1 MELTQQDLLVELLA
15 PRRES
20 WSTFPSGSGVNDF
33 LTNGTFESPPFY
45 QNPEFVALNSSLL
58 GLISPPNT
66 TTNSNFHQCPNITSP
81 ESSYQILDSSFTGPD
96 PLLEIQDESS
106 NRGIVE
112 NQEELAGIIPCDFHG
127 LKEDLNCFS
136 TNNNDVKVEEASLRL
151 MGISADE
158 GEKKNKVRKLE
169 GQPSK
174 NLMAERRR
182 RKRLN
187 DRLSML
193 RSIVPKIS
201 KMDRT
206 SILGDSIDYIKE
218 LLEKIHTLREDDN
231 VKDEIKDIK
240 FVGNFKELKPNEALV
255 RKPLKFEVQRR
266 NVDTRIEICCAA
278 KPGLLLST
286 VSTLE
291 ALGLDVQQCVVSC
304 FTDFSLQA
312 SCSEAREHRTILSS
326 EDVKQTLFKTA
337 SYGGRCL

>member
-1 MELTQQDLLVELLA
+1 MELTQQDLLEELLA

-20 WSTFPSGSGVNDF
+20 WSTFPSGVNDF
-33 LTNGTFESPPFY
+33 FPNGWTFESSPFY

-58 GLISPPNT
+58 GLISPPT
-66 TTNSNFHQCPNITSP
+66 TTESDNFHQCPDFTSP
-81 ESSYQILDSSFTGPD
+81 ESYPFLDSSFTKINDTVLPV
-96 PLLEIQDESS
+96 LEIQDEY
-106 NRGIVE
+106 
-112 NQEELAGIIPCDFHG
+112 NQEEFDGIIASDFNG
-127 LKEDLNCFS
+127 LQEDLNSFG
-136 TNNNDVKVEEASLRL
+136 TNSDVKAEEANSRL
-151 MGISADE
+151 MDVCSNV
-158 GEKKNKVRKLE
+158 GEKKNKVRKVE

-206 SILGDSIDYIKE
+206 SILGDAIDYMKE

-231 VKDEIKDIK
+231 VKDELKDIK
-240 FVGNFKELKPNEALV
+240 FMGNFKELKPNEALV
-255 RKPLKFEVQRR
+255 KNPPKFEVERR
-266 NVDTRIEICCAA
+266 NMDTRIEICCAA

-291 ALGLDVQQCVVSC
+291 AVGLDVQQCVISC
-304 FTDFSLQA
+304 FSDFSLQA
-312 SCSEAREHRTILSS
+312 SCSEVLLSLTS
-326 EDVKQTLFKTA
+326 GKGA
-337 SYGGRCL
+337 SNNFEL

>member
-1 MELTQQDLLVELLA
+1 MELTQQDLLEELLA
-15 PRRES
+15 PRN
-20 WSTFPSGSGVNDF
+20 TFPSGVNDF
-33 LTNGTFESPPFY
+33 FSNGWTFESPFY
-45 QNPEFVALNSSLL
+45 QNPEFIALNSSLL
-58 GLISPPNT
+58 GLISPP
-66 TTNSNFHQCPNITSP
+66 TNNFLCPDFTSQ
-81 ESSYQILDSSFTGPD
+81 ESYQFLDSSFTGTDKINETVLPV
-96 PLLEIQDESS
+96 LEIQDEY
-106 NRGIVE
+106 
-112 NQEELAGIIPCDFHG
+112 NQEELGGIIPSDIHC
-127 LKEDLNCFS
+127 LQENLNSFG
-136 TNNNDVKVEEASLRL
+136 TNNDVKVEEENSRI
-151 MGISADE
+151 MGVCSNV
-158 GEKKNKVRKLE
+158 GEKKSKVKKLE

-206 SILGDSIDYIKE
+206 SILGDAIDYMKE

-240 FVGNFKELKPNEALV
+240 FMGNFKELKPNEALV
-255 RKPLKFEVQRR
+255 KKPPKFEVERR

-291 ALGLDVQQCVVSC
+291 AVGLDVQQCVISC
-304 FTDFSLQA
+304 FSDFSLQA

-337 SYGGRCL
+337 GYGGRCL

>member
-1 MELTQQDLLVELLA
+1 MELGEEVVLEELVA

-20 WSTFPSGSGVNDF
+20 WTTLSDFFP
-33 LTNGTFESPPFY
+33 NGNGWTFESPLPFY

-58 GLISPPNT
+58 GLISPPT
-66 TTNSNFHQCPNITSP
+66 TSTTQCNFPSFTSP
-81 ESSYQILDSSFTGPD
+81 ESYQFLDSSFTAP
-96 PLLEIQDESS
+96 PLLDEYNS
-106 NRGIVE
+106 NRPNME
-112 NQEELAGIIPCDFHG
+112 NQEEFVGIIPSDFHG
-127 LKEDLNCFS
+127 LQQDLS
-136 TNNNDVKVEEASLRL
+136 NNNDDVGNSRL
-151 MGISADE
+151 MGISANV
-158 GEKKNKVRKLE
+158 GEKKNKIRKLE

-206 SILGDSIDYIKE
+206 SILGDAIDYMKE
-218 LLEKIHTLREDDN
+218 LSEKIHTLREDDN
-231 VKDEIKDIK
+231 VKGEIKDIK

-255 RKPLKFEVQRR
+255 KKPPKFEVERR
-266 NVDTRIEICCAA
+266 SVDTRIEICCGA

-286 VSTLE
+286 MSTLE
-291 ALGLDVQQCVVSC
+291 ALGLDVQQCVISC
-304 FTDFSLQA
+304 FSDFSLQA

-337 SYGGRCL
+337 GYGGRCV

>member
-1 MELTQQDLLVELLA
+1 MELSEHDILEELLA
-15 PRRES
+15 PRKES
-20 WSTFPSGSGVNDF
+20 WSTLNDF
-33 LTNGTFESPPFY
+33 FPNGNGWTFESPLPFY

-58 GLISPPNT
+58 GLISPPIST
-66 TTNSNFHQCPNITSP
+66 SQSVFPNFPSP
-81 ESSYQILDSSFTGPD
+81 ESYQFLDSSFTGP
-96 PLLEIQDESS
+96 PLLDDYSD
-106 NRGIVE
+106 RAVVE
-112 NQEELAGIIPCDFHG
+112 NHEEFGGIIPSDFHGVQEELNSFG
-127 LKEDLNCFS
+127 
-136 TNNNDVKVEEASLRL
+136 DVKVEEANSRL
-151 MGISADE
+151 MGNV
-158 GEKKNKVRKLE
+158 GEKKNKIRKVE

-206 SILGDSIDYIKE
+206 SILGDAIDYMKE

-255 RKPLKFEVQRR
+255 KKPPKFEVERR
-266 NVDTRIEICCAA
+266 NEDTRIEICCSA

-291 ALGLDVQQCVVSC
+291 ALGLDVQQCVISC
-304 FTDFSLQA
+304 FSDFSLQA
-312 SCSEAREHRTILSS
+312 SCSEVLSLTS
-326 EDVKQTLFKTA
+326 
-337 SYGGRCL
+337 GRSITK